1 MTFTIDEYVKG
12 DCFDYLPIIPNDF
25 VDLIFTSCPDLS
37 KTKYDKT
44 DSGIKGYK
52 DFQKKVMNEFSRIVK
67 PSGFVVICQTD
78 RRINGAILSNH
89 LWYSKC
95 MDECGMKLK
104 DYKIVVRN
112 KVGKKDMYYFTF
124 QHMQIF
130 TYEGTIKRG
139 GDWLKDIYVDNQR
152 KVLNQFIWTEDF
164 CEYVIGHLTNVGDLV
179 MDMFAGM
186 GVVLH
191 TAKKLKRHYWGTE
204 ITDDFYNEGFKNKS
218 VFSGNNQ

>member
-12 DCFDYLPIIPNDF
+12 DCFNYLPTIPNDY

-37 KTKYDKT
+37 QTKYDKT

-104 DYKIVVRN
+104 DYKLL
-112 KVGKKDMYYFTF
+112 F
-124 QHMQIF
+124 
-130 TYEGTIKRG
+130 
-139 GDWLKDIYVDNQR
+139 
-152 KVLNQFIWTEDF
+152 
-164 CEYVIGHLTNVGDLV
+164 VIRSVKGICIISLSN
-179 MDMFAGM
+179 
-186 GVVLH
+186 
-191 TAKKLKRHYWGTE
+191 
-204 ITDDFYNEGFKNKS
+204 ICKS
-218 VFSGNNQ
+218 SL

>member
-12 DCFDYLPIIPNDF
+12 DCFDYLPTIPNDF

-37 KTKYDKT
+37 QTKYDKT
-44 DSGIKGYK
+44 DKGIKGYK

-78 RRINGAILSNH
+78 RRINGVILSNH

-124 QHMQIF
+124 QHMLIF
-130 TYEGTIKRG
+130 TYEGTIKRR
-139 GDWLKDIYVDNQR
+139 GDWLKDIYVDNQS
-152 KVLNQFIWTEDF
+152 KVLNQSVWTEDF
-164 CEYVIGHLTNVGDLV
+164 CEYVIEHLTNVGDLV
-179 MDMFAGM
+179 IDSFAGM

-191 TAKKLKRHYWGTE
+191 TAKKLKRHYWGAE

-218 VFSGNNQ
+218 VFLGNNQ